1 MSRPRSSI
9 TLTLEMSVSGIYAS
23 HVVQEIEGRLAEM
36 GKLIAGDT
44 VVERMKVD
52 VKQISLP
59 DGEPE
64 ADSDAQVGKSR
75 DGDTEGGVSD
85 AAPREDPKEQ
95 EVRVDPESERPAPSE
110 RALKKSTKVKKPRRR
125 R

>member
-23 HVVQEIEGRLAEM
+23 HVVQEIEGRLAGM

-75 DGDTEGGVSD
+75 DGEAEGDGTGASSGEDSVGETGRGDTEG
-85 AAPREDPKEQ
+85 PL
-95 EVRVDPESERPAPSE
+95 PAPSE
-110 RALKKSTKVKKPRRR
+110 RVLKKSTKVKKPRRR

>member
-23 HVVQEIEGRLAEM
+23 HVIREIEDRLAGM

-59 DGEPE
+59 DGEPK

-75 DGDTEGGVSD
+75 DGDTEGDISD

-95 EVRVDPESERPAPSE
+95 EVWVDPESERPAPSE
-110 RALKKSTKVKKPRRR
+110 RALKKSTKVKKPRKRR
-125 R
+125 